1 MNIISYVKRED
12 ILFHRV
18 SEGYYRGEML
28 PGAMEGIFTNKC
40 RIEAGARVWPA
51 CYADRVTALFIFKG
65 TGRIRSGSQVFEITE
80 RCLFCPD
87 FDHEE
92 YSIEADTEMEYLELS
107 QRMSE
112 EDWKHHEMYHI
123 VLPWFHTHSNWHLY
137 IEGFRA
143 SELKSYAV
151 LHQYYVSRM
160 SLGEVTGP
168 GEARLEPHTHPE
180 LYQWF
185 YGLPGTDPFL
195 FKAQDE
201 DVEVRE
207 GDWICIP
214 NEVAH
219 IVSPMKSGDYIDY
232 VWFVVVVPG
241 KEMCP
246 YFY

>member
-1 MNIISYVKRED
+1 MNVISYVKRED
-12 ILFHRV
+12 ISCNQIADGFF
-18 SEGYYRGEML
+18 RGEML
-28 PGAMEGIFTNKC
+28 PGAMEGVFTSKC
-40 RIEAGARVWPA
+40 RIERGCRVVPA
-51 CYADRVTALFIFKG
+51 CYPDRATTLFIFKG
-65 TGRIRSGSQVFEITE
+65 TGRIKSGEKVFEITE

-92 YSIEADTEMEYLELS
+92 YSIEADTEIEYLELS
-107 QRMSE
+107 QMMSE

-123 VLPWFHTHSNWHLY
+123 VLPWFNTYSHWHLY

-143 SELKSYAV
+143 SELKSFAV

-201 DVEVRE
+201 EIEVRE

-214 NEVAH
+214 NQVPH
-219 IVSPMKSGDYIDY
+219 IVSPMKTGDYIDY
-232 VWFVVVVPG
+232 VWFEVVVPG
-241 KEMCP
+241 KEICP